1 MGFAEHSSVRDMK
14 TMYYVYLLE
23 SQKDQGWYIGYTGD
37 LRERISEHNRRTSKS
52 TKSRVPFKL
61 LYYEA
66 CLNKEDAKAREKY
79 LKTGMGRRFLRNRL
93 KSFFEEVS
101 NGA

>member
-1 MGFAEHSSVRDMK
+1 
-14 TMYYVYLLE
+14 MYYVYLLE

-37 LRERISEHNRRTSKS
+37 LRKRISEHNRKMSKS
-52 TKSRVPFKL
+52 TKSRAPFKL

-66 CLNKEDAKAREKY
+66 CLNEWDAKTREKY
-79 LKTGMGRRFLRNRL
+79 LKTGMGRRFLKNRL